1 VSLTIHSK
9 VGRKYTIYL
18 PKKIVESLGIKER
31 DRVKLSIEKG
41 KIVVEIVKD
50 PLELALHGKKFTKI
64 SAEEVEQISL
74 EEQEKHESSG

>member
-1 VSLTIHSK
+1 MSLTIHSK

-18 PKKIVESLGIKER
+18 PKKIVESLGIKEM